1 MSELLSKPRNWEK
14 LTDKGKEAFRR
25 MYGWISNPRAI
36 ELLCAV
42 APRRNQPMGG
52 PEKLRSFWNDSL
64 HSIKFLLQTK
74 QRDKLSPTSASN
86 GGSASSQRT
95 SRWRHDDIPKEK
107 IITIY
112 HREMAKL
119 KEQESHLE
127 HAVGS
132 RSSHPRIKEEKS
144 AEPADSVA
152 SSMAST
158 VGGAA
163 TGSSS
168 PLPVNVPLNPAQAL
182 FAAKCHNGLS
192 PITQEQ
198 LERCAPLDTEDLVKR
213 VKDFLSK
220 NSISQR
226 LFGENVVGLSQGSV
240 SDLLAKP
247 KPWIML
253 TPKGRE
259 PFIRMQLF
267 LNEAQS
273 IECKSETGDGIHF
286 ENLLTFLMKNW
297 AFLIVL
303 FVNRLTF

>member
-1 MSELLSKPRNWEK
+1 LSELLSKPRNWEK

-42 APRRNQPMGG
+42 APRRNQPMGKG
-52 PEKLRSFWNDSL
+52 QLAGLERTHLAPFFAALSSV
-64 HSIKFLLQTK
+64 LLMGF
-74 QRDKLSPTSASN
+74 S
-86 GGSASSQRT
+86 
-95 SRWRHDDIPKEK
+95 
-107 IITIY
+107 Y
-112 HREMAKL
+112 M
-119 KEQESHLE
+119 ESHLE

-163 TGSSS
+163 TGSNS

-182 FAAKCHNGLS
+182 FVAKCHNGLS